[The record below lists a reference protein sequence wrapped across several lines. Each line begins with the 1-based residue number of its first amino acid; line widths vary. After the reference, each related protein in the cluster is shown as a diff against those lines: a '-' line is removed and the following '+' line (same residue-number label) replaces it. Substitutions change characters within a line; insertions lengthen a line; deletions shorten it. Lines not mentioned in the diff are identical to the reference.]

1 MYENGTWVAFTTS
14 GNLFPHIKCAELE
27 TGVIMAGWEDDGA
40 TLYAVVPYEGNERVS
55 TPNYY
60 LCRHTCDVK
69 ACQACSFCLST
80 FNSPAFNSRSRLG
93 ASVRG
98 VSTAV
103 IMNGFACDMR
113 TQCSA
118 KYLY

>member
-69 ACQACSFCLST
+69 ALLDK
-80 FNSPAFNSRSRLG
+80 PAPADFP
-93 ASVRG
+93 SVRAA
-98 VSTAV
+98 VSAQLSQSRYHKPR
-103 IMNGFACDMR
+103 G
-113 TQCSA
+113 
-118 KYLY
+118 L